1 MAKYYVISGDFKQ
14 IIDRPTPKKA
24 AIDAFKMLENKPVSS
39 LSSIVMVSE
48 AGFDSNSDD
57 DLYFSTIEILE
68 QSDQLGNYK
77 SEDWLN

>member
-1 MAKYYVISGDFKQ
+1 MAKYYVTSGAFKQ

-24 AIDAFKMLENKPVSS
+24 AVDAFKTLENKPVKS
-39 LSSIVMVSE
+39 LGTIVMVSE
-48 AGFDSNSDD
+48 SGFDSDNDD
-57 DLYFSTIEILE
+57 DFYFSTIEILE